1 MTRVKVCGNTNP
13 RDVELAVELGVE
25 LLGFIFASS
34 KRRISV
40 EDARALTASVPRSV
54 ERVGVFID
62 EPTSQIAR
70 AVAACDLTGIQ
81 VYRPMSDD
89 DRNLGVK
96 LFPAVRV
103 RSGDSL
109 RDLTFKDGDHPVL
122 DTWAADAVGGTG
134 RSWLWAD
141 AAPLAKRY
149 QIAVSGGLNPGNVG
163 DAIMELRP
171 WGVDVCSGVEREPG
185 KKDPAKLRAFVAAVR
200 GADQE

>member
-13 RDVELAVELGVE
+13 RDVELAVELGVD

-34 KRRISV
+34 KRRVSV

-62 EPTSQIAR
+62 EPTSEIAR

-81 VYRPMSDD
+81 VYRPMTDD
-89 DRNLGVK
+89 DRNLGVR

-103 RSGDSL
+103 RNGDSL

-141 AAPLAKRY
+141 AVPLAKRY

-163 DAIMELRP
+163 DAIAELRP

-185 KKDPAKLRAFVAAVR
+185 KKDAAKLHAFVAAVR
-200 GADQE
+200 GADQR

>member
-103 RSGDSL
+103 RNGDSL

-141 AAPLAKRY
+141 AVPLAKRY

-200 GADQE
+200 GADQA